1 MPESPSV
8 KKPLFS
14 RAGLTLLVAGSVLLC
29 LLPISS
35 ELLIGLPIERR
46 TSFVIMQSLL
56 MGTGLLF
63 LFCMVTFLGALFAL
77 LFKSV
82 RSTALRTLLISILAM
97 VFLYCGMVS
106 SNVIRTKQFEA
117 LAERSRPLI
126 AAILRFEKEHGKPPA
141 KLDELVPGYLKE
153 VPHTGMGAYPDYEY
167 KVSTREPGPD
177 HLAATW
183 ELSVPCSIG
192 ILNWDVF
199 YYLPTEKYPEH
210 DYGGSVEP
218 INNWAYVHE

>member
-1 MPESPSV
+1 MPESLTV
-8 KKPLFS
+8 RKPLFS
-14 RAGLTLLVAGSVLLC
+14 QAGLTLLVAGSVLLC

-35 ELLIGLPIERR
+35 ELLIGLPVERR

-63 LFCMVTFLGALFAL
+63 LFFVVTFLGALFAL

-82 RSTALRTLLISILAM
+82 RSTALRTLLISVAAM
-97 VFLYCGMVS
+97 VFLSCGMLS
-106 SNVIRTKQFEA
+106 SHVIRTKQFEA

-126 AAILRFEKEHGKPPA
+126 AAISRFEKEHGKPPV
-141 KLDELVPGYLKE
+141 KLDELVPAYLKE
-153 VPHTGMGAYPDYEY
+153 VPRTGMGAYPDYEY
-167 KVSTREPGPD
+167 KVSTAEAGPD

-192 ILNWDVF
+192 MLNWDVF

-218 INNWAYVHE
+218 IKNWAYVHE